1 MPQFLRLARRAVLL
15 SAVAL
20 CSSAVAAASWPA
32 PAADAAPAAPVASPA
47 NDGGRYLVQF
57 APGRDVPA
65 EAAALRAQGIGVTR
79 TFTKAVKGAAIEA
92 SAAQAAALLR
102 SGRAAAVEPDHAVTV
117 SETQRNAPWGLDR
130 IDQQA
135 LPLSTTYTPAGTG
148 QGIRVYVVDTGILAS
163 HVDFGG
169 RVTAGWT
176 FKADGL
182 GSSDCNGHGTHVAG
196 VIGGTVHGVAKSAT
210 LIPVRALACDGSGLY
225 SDIIAGLD
233 WIAGQHRP
241 GTPAV
246 VNLSVGGP
254 TSSVLDAAVQSI
266 ISNGMPA
273 IVAAGN
279 SATDACFTSPA
290 RTSAAITVA
299 ASDSS
304 DRQASFSNFGKCVDL
319 YAPGVGISST
329 WHTTTTATASLGGT
343 SMATP
348 HVAGAAAL
356 LLSKNPA
363 LTPAQVAEKI
373 VTSGATGKVTGA
385 ATGTPNRLLYIE
397 PSYPAAGA
405 FSPQAPFRQLDTR
418 NGTGGTTGPVAPGAT
433 IRVPVTGRGGIP
445 ATGVSA
451 VAINVT
457 ATSPTSFGNITVHAG
472 GTTAP
477 GTSNLNFTP
486 GDTTP
491 NLVISPVA
499 NDGTIALT
507 NNSSGTVHLIADT
520 SGYYTAGTPS
530 TPGAFSSQAPFR
542 QLDTRNGTGGTTG
555 PVAPGATIRVPVTG
569 RGGIPATGVSAV
581 AINVTATSPTS
592 FGNITVH
599 AGGTTAPG
607 TSNLNFTPGDT
618 TPNLVI
624 SPVANDGTIALT
636 NNSSGTVHLI
646 ADTSGYYIRG

>member
-273 IVAAGN
+273 IVSAGN
-279 SATDACFTSPA
+279 NAVDACTASPA
-290 RTSAAITVA
+290 RTPAAVTVA

-329 WHTTTTATASLGGT
+329 WHTSTTATASLSGT

-356 LLSKNPA
+356 ILSGNPL
-363 LTPAQVAEKI
+363 LTPGQVADRLVSSAFGGTI
-373 VTSGATGKVTGA
+373 TATGS
-385 ATGTPNRLLYIE
+385 GTPNRLLQTPSASVNAFAVGGAIGAKYYSMGGPASQLGAATSQEQTVQGGAQQQFQHGLIFWSPSGGAHPLWGAIE
-397 PSYPAAGA
+397 KKWFNGHDAGYPIRDEEPLGGGA
-405 FSPQAPFRQLDTR
+405 IAQHFT
-418 NGTGGTTGPVAPGAT
+418 NGTMYYTPQIGLHYIGAGIREAWWNKGGQTGVAGYPVSDESRWYEGGAVQAFQGGTFYFTPQYGTRLLQGA
-433 IRVPVTGRGGIP
+433 IRWEYERRGGYLFIGRPVTDEYSLNASTRAQRFDNGI
-445 ATGVSA
+445 
-451 VAINVT
+451 IYW
-457 ATSPTSFGNITVHAG
+457 
-472 GTTAP
+472 
-477 GTSNLNFTP
+477 SNGSIWTDRL
-486 GDTTP
+486 
-491 NLVISPVA
+491 
-499 NDGTIALT
+499 
-507 NNSSGTVHLIADT
+507 
-520 SGYYTAGTPS
+520 
-530 TPGAFSSQAPFR
+530 
-542 QLDTRNGTGGTTG
+542 
-555 PVAPGATIRVPVTG
+555 
-569 RGGIPATGVSAV
+569 
-581 AINVTATSPTS
+581 
-592 FGNITVH
+592 
-599 AGGTTAPG
+599 
-607 TSNLNFTPGDT
+607 
-618 TPNLVI
+618 
-624 SPVANDGTIALT
+624 
-636 NNSSGTVHLI
+636 
-646 ADTSGYYIRG
+646 